1 VKEKT
6 MSIAALIAALA
17 NEVGVSTS
25 DVLREAGLDPESA
38 VRKIADELGVD
49 LRELALS
56 NVGPAIE
63 ITDSDVSKVRE
74 GLAVLNR
81 TFG

>member
-6 MSIAALIAALA
+6 MSIAGLIAALA

-25 DVLREAGLDPESA
+25 DVLREAGLNPEDA
-38 VRKIADELGVD
+38 VRKIAGELGVD
-49 LRELALS
+49 LRALALS
-56 NVGPAIE
+56 DVGPAVE

-74 GLAVLNR
+74 GLAILNR

>member
-25 DVLREAGLDPESA
+25 DVLREAGLNPEEA
-38 VRKIADELGVD
+38 VTKIANELGVD
-49 LRELALS
+49 LRALALRD
-56 NVGPAIE
+56 VGPAVE

-74 GLAVLNR
+74 GLAILNR

>member
-1 VKEKT
+1 

-25 DVLREAGLDPESA
+25 DVLREAGLSPADA
-38 VRKIADELGVD
+38 VRKVANELGVD
-49 LRELALS
+49 LRALALEG
-56 NVGPAIE
+56 VGPAVE
-63 ITDSDVSKVRE
+63 ITDADVTKVRE
-74 GLAVLNR
+74 GLAILNR

>member
-1 VKEKT
+1 
-6 MSIAALIAALA
+6 MSIAGLIAALA

-25 DVLREAGLDPESA
+25 DVLREAGLEPADA
-38 VRKIADELGVD
+38 VRRIADELGVD

-56 NVGPAIE
+56 NVGPAVE
-63 ITDSDVSKVRE
+63 ITETDVSKVRE
-74 GLAVLNR
+74 GLAILNR